1 MPLDICHIQ
10 RPELAP
16 PNHPVGAGDGA
27 ERRVGGL
34 ERKKKGIDDDMSTG
48 IEEEEEVCCA
58 AGILKAR
65 QQRQPI

>member
-1 MPLDICHIQ
+1 
-10 RPELAP
+10 
-16 PNHPVGAGDGA
+16 
-27 ERRVGGL
+27 L

-48 IEEEEEVCCA
+48 IEEEEEVCCV